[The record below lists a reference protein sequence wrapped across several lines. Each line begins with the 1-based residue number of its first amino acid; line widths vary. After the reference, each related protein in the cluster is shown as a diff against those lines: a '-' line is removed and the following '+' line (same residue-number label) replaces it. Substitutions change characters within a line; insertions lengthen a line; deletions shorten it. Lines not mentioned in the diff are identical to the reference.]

1 MQDLL
6 PIVIAAIIALILL
19 AAAAYYAMQS
29 REEDSTV
36 KTIPGSQRFKVK
48 FDSSQEAPGL
58 IVPLNCDPENLK
70 QALGFSV
77 ANPTIFISGGASGMS
92 EHDVKLTQQIVV
104 NGIARFAQEHKIVVI
119 DGGTESGVMKM
130 MGDARRT
137 SGYTFPLIGIAP
149 LAKVDYPGHHNAN
162 KEASLENGH
171 SHFVL
176 VDGKEWGD
184 ESETI
189 VNLTHAISGAGE
201 KKALG
206 IVINGGKITRQDIYL
221 ATSKERNLP
230 ILVLEG
236 SGRFA
241 DELATAHKS
250 GQTSEKMIKAILRG
264 DITLISTSDGPQGV
278 YAKLVQHFGIQQK
291 K

>member
-1 MQDLL
+1 MNCE
-6 PIVIAAIIALILL
+6 PAA
-19 AAAAYYAMQS
+19 
-29 REEDSTV
+29 
-36 KTIPGSQRFKVK
+36 
-48 FDSSQEAPGL
+48 
-58 IVPLNCDPENLK
+58 LK
-70 QALGFSV
+70 EALGFTEPRP
-77 ANPTIFISGGASGMS
+77 AIFISGGASGMS
-92 EHDVKLTQQIVV
+92 ERDVQMTKQIVA
-104 NGIARFAQEHKIVVI
+104 NGIARFAQEQNVVVI

-130 MGDARRT
+130 IGDARRDA
-137 SGYTFPLIGIAP
+137 GYTFPLIGIAP
-149 LAKVDYPGHHNAN
+149 LAKVDYPGHENLN

-189 VNLTHAISGAGE
+189 VNLAHAISGGG
-201 KKALG
+201 KMKALG
-206 IVINGGKITRQDIYL
+206 IVINGGKITRQDVYL

-264 DITLISTSDGPQGV
+264 DIQLVSTSDGPQGI
-278 YAKLVQHFGIQQK
+278 YAKLIQHFGLELK

>member
-1 MQDLL
+1 MQDSLPFIIAFIGVLL
-6 PIVIAAIIALILL
+6 IAIAA
-19 AAAAYYAMQS
+19 YFMSKSQP
-29 REEDSTV
+29 EDETV
-36 KTIPGSQRFKVK
+36 NTVPGARRFWVK
-48 FDSSQEAPGL
+48 FDAQKAPGI
-58 IVPLNCDPENLK
+58 IVPMKSDPDLLK
-70 QALGFSV
+70 EALGFKEPRP
-77 ANPTIFISGGASGMS
+77 AIFISGGASGMS
-92 EHDVKLTQQIVV
+92 ERDVQMTKQIVA
-104 NGIARFAQEHKIVVI
+104 NGIVRFAQEHQMVVI

-130 MGDARRT
+130 MGDARREK
-137 SGYTFPLIGIAP
+137 GYTFPLIGIAP
-149 LAKVDYPGHHNAN
+149 MGKVDYPGHHNPN

-184 ESETI
+184 ESATI
-189 VNLTHAISGAGE
+189 VNLTHAISGGGE

-206 IVINGGKITRQDIYL
+206 IVINGGKITRQDVYL

-241 DELATAHKS
+241 DELASAHKS
-250 GQTSEKMIKAILRG
+250 GQTSEKVIKAILRG
-264 DITLISTSDGPQGV
+264 DITLVSTNEGPQGL
-278 YAKLVQHFGIQQK
+278 YAKLVQHFGLQPVK

>member
-6 PIVIAAIIALILL
+6 PLIIIVLIVVLL
-19 AAAAYYAMQS
+19 AIFAYLTRRQGAEPAVTMIAGARRFSVQF
-29 REEDSTV
+29 
-36 KTIPGSQRFKVK
+36 GSQK
-48 FDSSQEAPGL
+48 APGL
-58 IVPLNCDPENLK
+58 IVPMGCDPDLLK
-70 QALGFSV
+70 HALGFNEPRP
-77 ANPTIFISGGASGMS
+77 AIFISGGASGMS
-92 EHDVKLTQQIVV
+92 EKDVQMTKQIVA
-104 NGIARFAQEHKIVVI
+104 NGIARFAQEYQAVVI

-130 MGDARRT
+130 IGDARRD
-137 SGYTFPLIGIAP
+137 GNYNFPLIGIAP
-149 LAKVDYPGHHNAN
+149 LAKVDYPGHENPN

-184 ESETI
+184 ESSTI
-189 VNLTHAISGAGE
+189 VNLTHAISGGGE

-206 IVINGGKITRQDIYL
+206 IVINGGKITRQDVYL
-221 ATSKERNLP
+221 ATGRERNLP

-241 DELATAHKS
+241 DELASAHKS

-264 DITLISTSDGPQGV
+264 DIQLISTSDGPQGI
-278 YAKLVQHFGIQQK
+278 YSKLLQHFGIESTA
-291 K
+291 